1 MNTARG
7 GIKRGIQR
15 ERSATVIFKPI
26 AFDAAGG
33 KRQDRV
39 EPIECLNRRLLI
51 NTEHGGMLRRVQIQS
66 DNVGGLVSKSGS
78 SLAMYRSRRRG
89 LSHAS
94 FQTR

>member
-1 MNTARG
+1 
-7 GIKRGIQR
+7 
-15 ERSATVIFKPI
+15 
-26 AFDAAGG
+26 
-33 KRQDRV
+33 
-39 EPIECLNRRLLI
+39 
-51 NTEHGGMLRRVQIQS
+51 MLRRVQIQS